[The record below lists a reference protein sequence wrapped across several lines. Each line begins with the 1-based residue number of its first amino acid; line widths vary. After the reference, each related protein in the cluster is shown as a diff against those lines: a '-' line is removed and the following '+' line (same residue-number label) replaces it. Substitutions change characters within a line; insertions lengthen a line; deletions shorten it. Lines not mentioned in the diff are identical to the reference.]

1 MPRGRKIKFFALAI
15 VTIALAM
22 FAAPR
27 QFFAAVTSPREVS
40 VVVLPFEVNAGD
52 DLKYLRQGLQDMLSE
67 RLSEA
72 GFTVTSR
79 DALEKALAS
88 KGIKSTD
95 PQAVKEGALLTG
107 AAFAVTGSFSQLG
120 ETLSLDV
127 RVSDPFGLKPSVPIS
142 VSKDG
147 LINLLPAVDELV
159 AKMKGDLMGLDRI
172 VDIVVEGSVAL
183 DREVVLMRLATKKGD
198 TIDFKTINTDVKT
211 VFELGYFDDVKAL
224 LRDASGGKV
233 LVVRVVE
240 KPRIL
245 ALGVKGAKELK
256 SEDILKAANSK
267 KGAVLNPRVLSEDIA
282 AIREMYRKDGYYNA
296 KVTHEIESAGQGQAR
311 LNFIIDEGNKLYIRK
326 IEIQGAKQLPE
337 DELKSEL
344 AVKERGL
351 FSWFTQSGVLKEELL
366 ERDSAALAAYYNN
379 RGFMDAKV
387 GAPEI
392 GIGEDGITI
401 TFKVEEGPRFRV
413 ESVRVEGDLIA
424 DEPKLLGLTKLAE
437 AAKKKDYL
445 DRSLVRDDLKAL
457 TDYYNNFGY
466 AYAEANVR
474 MNDHPEEKTLD
485 IIYVMRKLQK
495 VHIRRV
501 LVEGNT
507 KTRDNVILREMRL
520 ADGDQFNGDKLKRSS
535 QRLDKLGYFSS
546 VDIEPVPTGNPDEM
560 DLKVKVKDKDTGKIG
575 GGVGYS
581 TYDSFYIA
589 ASIEEAN
596 LFGKGWSTG
605 LNGQWGGSKT
615 AYTFTAMNPRW
626 DDSSLGVGFQLFD
639 RKEDYVSYDR
649 DSIGGRMNF
658 SYPVGEYTSLL
669 WDYRLERYKIYDV
682 DTTSASQLV
691 IDSLGTH
698 TASVV
703 SGSVVRDTTDG
714 GAMALPSNGTNNS
727 FTVMYGGGLIG
738 GSDNFVKTIL
748 DSSWYHPVIGDLV
761 FRAHGQVG
769 WIGQNT
775 GGEEIPVTE
784 RFALGGSGSVRG
796 YSQRKITPL
805 SDGGYKAVYGDKEA
819 FMNLELTYP
828 LSKKMGIY
836 GTGFFDAGNTWKE
849 GETWFDTPKRGGI
862 ASPQFGLYKSVG
874 VGILWYSPM
883 GPLKLEY
890 GYGLDELYDSTKGKF
905 EFNMGRSF

>member
-1 MPRGRKIKFFALAI
+1 MPRGRKTKFFALA
-15 VTIALAM
+15 VLALALAV

-27 QFFAAVTSPREVS
+27 QFLAAVTSPREVS

-67 RLSEA
+67 RLSDA
-72 GFTVTSR
+72 GFNVVSR
-79 DALEKALAS
+79 AALEKALAS
-88 KGIKSTD
+88 KGLKPTD
-95 PQAVKEGALLTG
+95 PQAAKEGALLTG
-107 AAFAVTGSFSQLG
+107 ATYAITGSFSQLG
-120 ETLSLDV
+120 ETLSIDV
-127 RVSDPFGLKPSVPIS
+127 RVSDPFGLKLPVPVS

-172 VDIVVEGSVAL
+172 VDIDVEGAVAL
-183 DREVVLMRLATKKGD
+183 DREVVLMRMATKKGD
-198 TIDFKTINTDVKT
+198 TIDFKVINTDVKT
-211 VFELGYFDDVKAL
+211 VFDLGYFDDVKAL
-224 LRDASGGKV
+224 LRDANGGKK
-233 LVVRVVE
+233 LIIRVVE

-245 ALGVKGAKELK
+245 AIGVKGAKELK

-267 KGAVLNPRVLSEDIA
+267 KGAVLNPKVLTEDMA
-282 AIREMYRKDGYYNA
+282 AIREMYRKDGFYNA

-311 LNFIIDEGNKLYIRK
+311 LNFVVEEGKKLYIKK
-326 IEIQGAKQLPE
+326 IIIQGAKQLPE
-337 DELKSEL
+337 GDLKDEL

-351 FSWFTQSGVLKEELL
+351 LSWFTQGGVLKEELL

-379 RGFMDAKV
+379 RGFIDAKV
-387 GAPEI
+387 GAPEVTI
-392 GIGEDGITI
+392 GDDGITI
-401 TFKVEEGPRFRV
+401 TFKVEEGPRFKV

-424 DEPKLLGLTKLAE
+424 DEPKLIALTKTSEL
-437 AAKKKDYL
+437 AKKKDFL
-445 DRSLVRDDLKAL
+445 DRSMVRDDLKAL

-474 MNDHPEEKTLD
+474 MNDHPEEKSVD

-520 ADGDQFNGDKLKRSS
+520 ADGDQFNGEKLKRSS
-535 QRLDKLGYFSS
+535 ERLDKLGYFAS

-581 TYDSFYIA
+581 TYDSVYLA

-596 LFGKGWSTG
+596 LFGKGWSSS
-605 LNGQWGGSKT
+605 LNGQWGAKKT

-626 DDSSLGVGFQLFD
+626 DDSNLGVGFQLFD
-639 RKEDYVSYDR
+639 RKEDYVAYNR
-649 DSIGGRMNF
+649 DSLGGKMNF

-691 IDSLGTH
+691 LDSVGSH
-698 TASVV
+698 TASVA
-703 SGSVVRDTTDG
+703 SGTILRDTTNG
-714 GAMALPSNGTNNS
+714 GSTTLPSSGTVNS
-727 FTVMYGGGLIG
+727 VTFMYGGGVLF
-738 GSDNFVKTIL
+738 GSDNFVKGIA
-748 DSSWYHPVIGDLV
+748 DSSWYHPVVGDLV
-761 FRAHGQVG
+761 LKLHGQVG
-769 WIGQNT
+769 VVAKNLSDDS
-775 GGEEIPVTE
+775 IPVSE
-784 RFALGGSGSVRG
+784 RFALGGSGTVRG

-805 SDGGYKAVYGDKEA
+805 QDNGYGAVYGTKEA
-819 FMNLELTYP
+819 FANAELTYP

-836 GTGFFDAGNTWKE
+836 GIGFFDAGNAWKE
-849 GETWFDTPKRGGI
+849 GEGWFSSTARGGI
-862 ASPQFGLYKSVG
+862 ASPTLGLYKSVG
-874 VGILWYSPM
+874 VGLLWYSPM
-883 GPLKLEY
+883 GPLKIEY
-890 GYGLDELYDSTKGKF
+890 GHGLDNLYDSSNNKV
-905 EFNMGRSF
+905 EFNMGRTF

>member
-40 VVVLPFEVNAGD
+40 VVVLPFDVNAGD

-72 GFTVTSR
+72 GFTVISR

-127 RVSDPFGLKPSVPIS
+127 RVSDPFGLKPAVPIS

-337 DELKSEL
+337 DELKS
-344 AVKERGL
+344 
-351 FSWFTQSGVLKEELL
+351 
-366 ERDSAALAAYYNN
+366 
-379 RGFMDAKV
+379 
-387 GAPEI
+387 
-392 GIGEDGITI
+392 
-401 TFKVEEGPRFRV
+401 
-413 ESVRVEGDLIA
+413 
-424 DEPKLLGLTKLAE
+424 
-437 AAKKKDYL
+437 
-445 DRSLVRDDLKAL
+445 
-457 TDYYNNFGY
+457 
-466 AYAEANVR
+466 
-474 MNDHPEEKTLD
+474 
-485 IIYVMRKLQK
+485 
-495 VHIRRV
+495 
-501 LVEGNT
+501 
-507 KTRDNVILREMRL
+507 
-520 ADGDQFNGDKLKRSS
+520 
-535 QRLDKLGYFSS
+535 
-546 VDIEPVPTGNPDEM
+546 
-560 DLKVKVKDKDTGKIG
+560 
-575 GGVGYS
+575 
-581 TYDSFYIA
+581 
-589 ASIEEAN
+589 
-596 LFGKGWSTG
+596 
-605 LNGQWGGSKT
+605 
-615 AYTFTAMNPRW
+615 
-626 DDSSLGVGFQLFD
+626 
-639 RKEDYVSYDR
+639 
-649 DSIGGRMNF
+649 
-658 SYPVGEYTSLL
+658 
-669 WDYRLERYKIYDV
+669 
-682 DTTSASQLV
+682 
-691 IDSLGTH
+691 
-698 TASVV
+698 
-703 SGSVVRDTTDG
+703 
-714 GAMALPSNGTNNS
+714 
-727 FTVMYGGGLIG
+727 
-738 GSDNFVKTIL
+738 
-748 DSSWYHPVIGDLV
+748 
-761 FRAHGQVG
+761 
-769 WIGQNT
+769 
-775 GGEEIPVTE
+775 
-784 RFALGGSGSVRG
+784 
-796 YSQRKITPL
+796 
-805 SDGGYKAVYGDKEA
+805 
-819 FMNLELTYP
+819 
-828 LSKKMGIY
+828 
-836 GTGFFDAGNTWKE
+836 
-849 GETWFDTPKRGGI
+849 
-862 ASPQFGLYKSVG
+862 
-874 VGILWYSPM
+874 
-883 GPLKLEY
+883 
-890 GYGLDELYDSTKGKF
+890 
-905 EFNMGRSF
+905 